1 MRKTAAQ
8 LANMVLAK
16 GSRPLQDDDELPEYR
31 PEDRMHRAPL
41 YGGLGG
47 AAYGGLLGA
56 GGGLFGRSLQ
66 NLFNRSTQGYG
77 RAALRGG
84 AVGSAIGALAGT
96 GLGAMIQ
103 HHNNKAIGEHT
114 GLSPRELDMLDHL
127 YKNPEM
133 FRNEEGELPTSLMA
147 SFHDVEG
154 STERRPELD
163 VLRYR

>member
-1 MRKTAAQ
+1 MPRVRVNALVEGKELGTMKKTAAQ
-8 LANMVLAK
+8 LANMVLEK

-47 AAYGGLLGA
+47 AVAGGLLGA
-56 GGGLFGRSLQ
+56 PSGLYGRALR
-66 NLFNRSTQGYG
+66 NVFNHGSGGYG

-84 AVGSAIGALAGT
+84 AAGALPGTIAGT
-96 GLGAMIQ
+96 VLGALVQ
-103 HHNNKAIGEHT
+103 HNTNKAIGEHT

-133 FRNEEGELPTSLMA
+133 FRNEEG
-147 SFHDVEG
+147 
-154 STERRPELD
+154 
-163 VLRYR
+163 